1 MRQDVRGN
9 EALHARPIG
18 QQDGAER
25 FRVAVQHGLKGFFSR
40 LRDHGLFLFCRSAQ
54 PPCGRR
60 EYGKDALYKKS
71 VPLRAELLQR
81 AGKFLGK
88 EIGVWEKGPSPKPTP
103 HPPKRFDW
111 WGGCASGVPLGGK
124 RSGRGDGA
132 YEDGESLSRFLWGC
146 RPWFSIRERSPFA
159 YCFYRCL
166 LGEPRSGKSIGF
178 FSV

>member
-1 MRQDVRGN
+1 M
-9 EALHARPIG
+9 
-18 QQDGAER
+18 
-25 FRVAVQHGLKGFFSR
+25 
-40 LRDHGLFLFCRSAQ
+40 
-54 PPCGRR
+54 
-60 EYGKDALYKKS
+60 KDALYKKS

-81 AGKFLGK
+81 AEKFLGK
-88 EIGVWEKGPSPKPTP
+88 EIGVWAKGPSPKP
-103 HPPKRFDW
+103 PPLIPLNVST
-111 WGGCASGVPLGGK
+111 GGEAARQGFRWVKKC
-124 RSGRGDGA
+124 SGRGDGA